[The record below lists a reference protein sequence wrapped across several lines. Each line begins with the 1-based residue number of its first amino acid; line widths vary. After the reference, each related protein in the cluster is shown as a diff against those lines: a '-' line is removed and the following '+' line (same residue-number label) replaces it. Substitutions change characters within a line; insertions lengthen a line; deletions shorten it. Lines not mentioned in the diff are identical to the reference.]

1 MIFYSTSTISSR
13 YLAFDDKNENG
24 LSPELKTGPT
34 FFMSI
39 NFTIVEK
46 SASKAMWS
54 RFVSLWE
61 ITRYL
66 SLKGRGTK
74 QSSAR
79 SVLTQNEH
87 FKKKKTLESNKI

>member
-34 FFMSI
+34 FFKFI

-54 RFVSLWE
+54 RFVSLSFE
-61 ITRYL
+61 R
-66 SLKGRGTK
+66 SLGIFLLK
-74 QSSAR
+74 AV
-79 SVLTQNEH
+79 VLNNRAPGQFWPKMNTS
-87 FKKKKTLESNKI
+87 KKKL

>member
-1 MIFYSTSTISSR
+1 MIFYSTSTISSC
-13 YLAFDDKNENG
+13 YLAFYDNNENG
-24 LSPELKTGPT
+24 LSPEIKTGPI
-34 FFMSI
+34 FFKSI

-79 SVLTQNEH
+79 SVLTRNEH
-87 FKKKKTLESNKI
+87 FNNNFRKQ